1 PERAG
6 QDDAE
11 EAEAQAAEGMTE
23 PDANHELAARLLAQ
37 LGGFMLGIGI
47 EESAAREIVQ
57 RAITDDPSL
66 DEEGVEAK
74 ARAWMLI
81 ALA

>member
-1 PERAG
+1 
-6 QDDAE
+6 
-11 EAEAQAAEGMTE
+11 MTD
-23 PDANHELAARLLAQ
+23 PGANHDLAARLLAR
-37 LGGFMLGIGI
+37 LNGFMLGIGI
-47 EESAAREIVQ
+47 EETAAREIVQ

-66 DEEGVEAK
+66 DVEGVEAK

>member
-1 PERAG
+1 MNQP
-6 QDDAE
+6 
-11 EAEAQAAEGMTE
+11 E
-23 PDANHELAARLLAQ
+23 PDHDLAARLLGR
-37 LGGFMLGIGI
+37 LNGFMLGIGI

-57 RAITDDPSL
+57 RAIADNSSL
-66 DEEGVEAK
+66 DEEGIEAK

>member
-1 PERAG
+1 
-6 QDDAE
+6 
-11 EAEAQAAEGMTE
+11 MTE

-47 EESAAREIVQ
+47 GIGIEETAAREIVQ
-57 RAITDDPSL
+57 PAITDDPSL
-66 DEEGVEAK
+66 DEEGVEVK

>member
-1 PERAG
+1 MSESASEH
-6 QDDAE
+6 D
-11 EAEAQAAEGMTE
+11 
-23 PDANHELAARLLAQ
+23 LAARLLAQ
-37 LGGFMLGIGI
+37 LNGFMLGIGI
-47 EESAAREIVQ
+47 EESAAREIVR

-66 DEEGVEAK
+66 DEEGIEAK